1 LFQGLEISE
10 HLHTSNTA
18 DIELSILDLSSP
30 NALLAWFNLRNLI
43 MNQGQDNEQKMDIS
57 FIFPAF
63 YFFLELILLTFFFYP
78 SLAKKF
84 ILNETLAMSI
94 ADVITSNELMV
105 NCIMD
110 IIFLTICLLSRLYY
124 LSL

>member
-1 LFQGLEISE
+1 
-10 HLHTSNTA
+10 
-18 DIELSILDLSSP
+18 
-30 NALLAWFNLRNLI
+30 